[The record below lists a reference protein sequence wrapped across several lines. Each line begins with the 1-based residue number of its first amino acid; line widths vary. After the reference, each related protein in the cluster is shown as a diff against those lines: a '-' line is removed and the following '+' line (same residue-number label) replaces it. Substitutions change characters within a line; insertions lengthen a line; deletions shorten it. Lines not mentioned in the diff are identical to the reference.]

1 MAALLGFGGSLA
13 GTHSCFRRGAA
24 PCPSVQPATSV
35 RRDRVS
41 LARVVAAE
49 EAAPAPA
56 PADRRKPSRAADF
69 RSLNDSQIDEE
80 VQKSKRELF
89 NLRIAQRTKQVS
101 GEGPAHLWLEWGTFR
116 QSWT

>member
-1 MAALLGFGGSLA
+1 MA

-24 PCPSVQPATSV
+24 SCPSVHPACTA
-35 RRDRVS
+35 RRNS
-41 LARVVAAE
+41 LKLTRVVAAE

-56 PADRRKPSRAADF
+56 EKRKPSKAADF

-101 GEGPAHLWLEWGTFR
+101 GIWPGHSWFLWG
-116 QSWT
+116 S